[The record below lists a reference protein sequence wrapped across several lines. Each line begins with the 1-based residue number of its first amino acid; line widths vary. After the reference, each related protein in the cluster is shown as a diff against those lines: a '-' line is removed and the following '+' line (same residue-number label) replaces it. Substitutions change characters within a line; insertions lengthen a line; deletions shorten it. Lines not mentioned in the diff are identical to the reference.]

1 MEIHSTSKVFY
12 FLTPIYFYTLI
23 LSVHPISQEN
33 AGFFH
38 KINKIRNTIV
48 LYGVEYE
55 YMVMT
60 SIHNTASSY
69 RTLSII
75 PIILD

>member
-1 MEIHSTSKVFY
+1 
-12 FLTPIYFYTLI
+12 
-23 LSVHPISQEN
+23 VHPISQEN

-38 KINKIRNTIV
+38 KFNKIRNTIV

-60 SIHNTASSY
+60 SINNPVSS
-69 RTLSII
+69 LQDII
-75 PIILD
+75 NDTQ